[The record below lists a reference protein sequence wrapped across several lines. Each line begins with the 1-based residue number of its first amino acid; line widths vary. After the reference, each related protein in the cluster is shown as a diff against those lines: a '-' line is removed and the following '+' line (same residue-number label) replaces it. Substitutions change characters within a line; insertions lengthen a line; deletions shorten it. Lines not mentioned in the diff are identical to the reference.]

1 MAQSP
6 FRELSPP
13 GSGDD
18 KRGVW
23 VRIGGGEMYGYWEPA
38 SPSPDR
44 AVFRFLNR
52 LPVALWPRTEPTTS
66 AESAALLPPIAAT
79 WQAVRGPIGLES
91 ITVHC
96 PTGTGDDNGAAG
108 ARTGA
113 ATVGCSHRP
122 GLWPCSLGLGPWPC
136 FIVAC
141 GFLLCWSFA
150 AETAT
155 VIAQSLGT

>member
-1 MAQSP
+1 MGAGVAV
-6 FRELSPP
+6 P
-13 GSGDD
+13 GQG
-18 KRGVW
+18 
-23 VRIGGGEMYGYWEPA
+23 RIPIPQPTPCG
-38 SPSPDR
+38 
-44 AVFRFLNR
+44 
-52 LPVALWPRTEPTTS
+52 PVAPDGADHIRGIRGPTP
-66 AESAALLPPIAAT
+66 ADRRDM
-79 WQAVRGPIGLES
+79 AVRGPISLES

-122 GLWPCSLGLGPWPC
+122 GPWPCSLGLGPWPC
-136 FIVAC
+136 FIVGC

-155 VIAQSLGT
+155 VIAQSLGTYCTVWHLLEQNY